1 MKKLISVLLVSALV
15 LTNFQGWDC
24 LREVELFKKFD
35 LFQGV
40 DQSYAYDVVNVYGDF
55 KYGIT
60 NGEASI
66 LTYLGSEREI
76 VIPSEINGCPVT
88 SIGSNSFSN
97 ESDLVSVTI
106 PDTVTSI
113 GSYAFSG
120 CTGLANIKMSNSIT
134 NIEGFVFFGC
144 SNLRSISIPDTTT
157 NIGEETFRGCK
168 SLKTAKLSENLKS
181 IKSKMFYECSSLES
195 VIIPDSVTSI
205 GVNAFEGCSNLKNVK
220 LSESLKFIEA
230 NAFSDCSSLEEIF
243 IPNSVTNIEEFAF
256 AGCNNLKT
264 VKLSN
269 SLYSISDYL
278 FSGCSSIEEIVIPD
292 SVTSIGSYS
301 FKGCTNLKKIIIPK
315 SVVSIEGFCIGEG
328 TVFVGCGNL
337 VIYVYEDSY
346 AYEYFSKYGFSEI
359 KLIKPITI
367 TGENYPTELIVGD
380 SFKLTGTISSSY
392 KLTSVTVQVLDQT
405 GEEVSTASKT
415 VYPNTEV
422 YSDISSGI
430 KFETLPVGNYTYKVI
445 ATDESGATKILINQA
460 FTVKPAPAEKI
471 GVTTNSL
478 NVRKGPSTD
487 YSIIG
492 NLPEGVNIKILEV
505 DSSTGWYKIKYGS
518 GYGYVSYKY
527 VRVEDKEVASTLGI
541 TGENYPTTISQ
552 GCSFKLTGKISSNYE
567 ITTVKVQVL
576 DQYGNQVSTASKVVY
591 PNTYTYSDIDSGI
604 KFGTLPVGYYT
615 YQVIATDESGTTK
628 ILVDKDFEVV
638 KPVVSVGNIT
648 NLKYTSTT
656 STETLSWSRVSN
668 ASGYEVWMY
677 KSSVGDYAKVKTIT
691 SGSTTSYKRSSLTS
705 ATMYRYKVRAYR
717 TVNGVK
723 YYGNFTDEF
732 ITGTKPLTPSITL
745 SSTQKGKIRITWSN
759 ISKKTTGYQ
768 IYRATS
774 RYGTYTRIA
783 TIEDGNIARSY
794 TNSGRTSKKTYYYK
808 VRAYRTLDNGKK
820 VYSSY
825 STVKYI
831 KCK

>member
-1 MKKLISVLLVSALV
+1 MKKIVSVLLVSALV

-24 LREVELFKKFD
+24 LKQVELFKKFD

-40 DQSYAYDVVNVYGDF
+40 DQSFAEIYTSDKFRYT
-55 KYGIT
+55 IS
-60 NGEASI
+60 NGEVSI
-66 LTYLGSEREI
+66 YKYVGSEREV
-76 VIPSEINGCPVT
+76 VIPSEINGYPVT
-88 SIGSNSFSN
+88 SIGSLGFQGNEILESVKIPNTITSIESNAFRDCFNLISIEIPNSVTSIGAYAFYGCTNLKSIEIPDSVTSIGKGLFSQCKSLKNITLPKNIKSIENSMFSGCISLENVVMSDEVKSIGEYAFKDCTNLKSIELSKTLKYIDKLGFSN
-97 ESDLVSVTI
+97 CSSLKEITI
-106 PDTVTSI
+106 PNTVTSI
-113 GSYAFSG
+113 GDSAFSE
-120 CTGLANIKMSNSIT
+120 C
-134 NIEGFVFFGC
+134 
-144 SNLRSISIPDTTT
+144 D
-157 NIGEETFRGCK
+157 
-168 SLKTAKLSENLKS
+168 NLKYVTLSNNLYS
-181 IKSKMFYECSSLES
+181 IKNNLFLHCSSLEEI
-195 VIIPDSVTSI
+195 IIPDSVTSI
-205 GVNAFEGCSNLKNVK
+205 GYRVFESC
-220 LSESLKFIEA
+220 
-230 NAFSDCSSLEEIF
+230 
-243 IPNSVTNIEEFAF
+243 
-256 AGCNNLKT
+256 
-264 VKLSN
+264 
-269 SLYSISDYL
+269 
-278 FSGCSSIEEIVIPD
+278 
-292 SVTSIGSYS
+292 TS
-301 FKGCTNLKKIIIPK
+301 LKKIVIPK
-315 SVVSIEGFCIGEG
+315 SVISIGNDFVSYCDA
-328 TVFVGCGNL
+328 T
-337 VIYVYEDSY
+337 IYVYEDSY
-346 AYEYFSKYGFSEI
+346 AYEYCMVYYPNQVQVIRKSTLGIENA
-359 KLIKPITI
+359 
-367 TGENYPTELIVGD
+367 NYPTNLTVGN
-380 SFKLTGTISSSY
+380 SFELTGKISSNY
-392 KLTSVTVQVLDQT
+392 KITNVNIQVLDQD
-405 GEEVSTASKT
+405 GEEVSIASKT
-415 VYPNTEV
+415 VYPNE
-422 YSDISSGI
+422 YNYYMINAGI
-430 KFETLPVGNYTYKVI
+430 KFETLAEGNYTYKVT
-445 ATDESGATKILINQA
+445 ATDESGVIKTLINQA
-460 FTVKPAPAEKI
+460 FTVKPTPVEKI

-505 DSSTGWYKIKYGS
+505 DSQTGWYKIKYGS

-552 GCSFKLTGKISSNYE
+552 GGSFKLTGKISSNYQ
-567 ITTVKVQVL
+567 ITNVKVQVL

-825 STVKYI
+825 STDRKSVV
-831 KCK
+831 